1 MAIPNA
7 PREDS
12 DQTVRM
18 IRIFVGRMCRIVLFL
33 TLRRIFLSSGD
44 YKWASTSYFCWL
56 FSLYINLLL
65 KQWQCPIPPQS
76 SIVSLPTPRIT
87 SATQTYPTLA
97 LGCYFHGVLYTPN
110 TQIEKNDCVQIICND
125 SAQIRRMETPCIT
138 PARPT
143 KEITTTLGGPIP
155 ALACYFNGHF
165 YPPDTYMGMGID
177 SQQLLF

>member
-1 MAIPNA
+1 MGIH
-7 PREDS
+7 
-12 DQTVRM
+12 
-18 IRIFVGRMCRIVLFL
+18 I
-33 TLRRIFLSSGD
+33 IFLLAIRLI
-44 YKWASTSYFCWL
+44 YQPAAQAMAMPL
-56 FSLYINLLL
+56 
-65 KQWQCPIPPQS
+65 PPQS

-87 SATQTYPTLA
+87 STTKTYPTLA
-97 LGCYFHGVLYTPN
+97 PGCYFHGVLYTPN
-110 TQIEKNDCVQIICND
+110 TQIEKNDCVQIICDD

-177 SQQLLF
+177 KANNSCFEAYCDVSGHVIQHHTFKCGITTQNNLEIVG